1 VRAVGLNTDTAWGQF
16 DQAELITRAAAVTP
30 LPLFRVTSL
39 IRSRGGAATLTWGSI
54 SGANYQVTPSP
65 ALESGWA
72 TIALGIA
79 GTATTTTDSAVPANA
94 TRRFH
99 NIARTDMGGLGI
111 TTRGRPLAHTL
122 FHAVLPYLNGEWA
135 VRRLRDRR

>member
-1 VRAVGLNTDTAWGQF
+1 VRAVGLNTDTAWSQF

-30 LPLFRVTSL
+30 LPPFRVASL

-72 TIALGIA
+72 TIALDIA
-79 GTATTTTDSAVPANA
+79 GTATTATTTTTTTTTTYSDSAVPANA
-94 TRRFH
+94 MRRFQ
-99 NIARTDMGGLGI
+99 NIAL
-111 TTRGRPLAHTL
+111 TR
-122 FHAVLPYLNGEWA
+122 
-135 VRRLRDRR
+135 

>member
-1 VRAVGLNTDTAWGQF
+1 MHAAGLNTDIAWSQ
-16 DQAELITRAAAVTP
+16 P
-30 LPLFRVTSL
+30 P
-39 IRSRGGAATLTWGSI
+39 
-54 SGANYQVTPSP
+54 VTPSP

-99 NIARTDMGGLGI
+99 NTAK
-111 TTRGRPLAHTL
+111 TR
-122 FHAVLPYLNGEWA
+122 
-135 VRRLRDRR
+135 